1 MEDTQNKFLNFRCI
15 DAAITGKVNQ
25 DSVTGGSGTQGAEV
39 AVVISQCSV
48 IKGIKG
54 ISMCVKIC
62 MLEAVF
68 Y

>member
-1 MEDTQNKFLNFRCI
+1 MRFNALASELQESEQSMMVDRSVV
-15 DAAITGKVNQ
+15 AAA
-25 DSVTGGSGTQGAEV
+25 QGAEV

>member
-1 MEDTQNKFLNFRCI
+1 MRFNALASELQESEQSMMADRSVV
-15 DAAITGKVNQ
+15 AAA
-25 DSVTGGSGTQGAEV
+25 QGAEV

-62 MLEAVF
+62 TLEAVF

>member
-1 MEDTQNKFLNFRCI
+1 MRFNALASELQESEQSVMVGADRSVV
-15 DAAITGKVNQ
+15 AAA
-25 DSVTGGSGTQGAEV
+25 QGAEV
-39 AVVISQCSV
+39 ALVISQCSV

>member
-1 MEDTQNKFLNFRCI
+1 MRFNALSSELQESEQSMMLGADRSVV
-15 DAAITGKVNQ
+15 AAA
-25 DSVTGGSGTQGAEV
+25 QGAEV
-39 AVVISQCSV
+39 ALVISQCTV

-62 MLEAVF
+62 WLEAVF

>member
-1 MEDTQNKFLNFRCI
+1 MRFNALASELQESE
-15 DAAITGKVNQ
+15 Q
-25 DSVTGGSGTQGAEV
+25 SVMVGADRSVVAEV

-62 MLEAVF
+62 TLEAVF

>member
-1 MEDTQNKFLNFRCI
+1 MRFNALASELQESEQSVMVDRSVV
-15 DAAITGKVNQ
+15 AAA
-25 DSVTGGSGTQGAEV
+25 QGAEV
-39 AVVISQCSV
+39 ALVISQCSV

-62 MLEAVF
+62 WLEAVF